1 MSRKGRLREKGEPV
15 SSGTIPNLVPLFQAP
30 PRLWGSDQGVYNTSV
45 LVYRAINILSG
56 YMRAVGVK
64 FVNPKDATKEVA
76 LSDID
81 PIEYLFRRPNSI
93 LNGSS
98 FWELLE
104 GYKLYHGGYIVVMLG
119 ASGLPVERGEIP
131 VSMLPFPIAGW
142 RRVTMGTNDPFRTVG
157 WEKVNSTIRVENHQ
171 CVVSQCLDVSGRF
184 QFVSPVGT
192 IRDTAA
198 SQTEVE
204 NYQAALLQNNGRPG
218 VIISN
223 ETTMQDEIRRKF
235 QAEWMQAYGGSYNA
249 GKPAVLSGG
258 KWQVNTVESMTISDI
273 VSDTYFRDSVRKVGM
288 AFGMSDFVLAGIT
301 DGTNKASSKEIVVQ
315 FLTGTVELMFRS
327 NESTWNDQFFER
339 YRLPYRINFDQW
351 SLSAF
356 RDVMATRMELVKAY
370 LEAGMSV
377 DDAYQLAGIPY
388 KPNEHSKKAYI
399 AGTLREITDATTPE
413 PTTPGTPAAP
423 PASAKEPEDDPAPA
437 SEPKPKKSKGKGVSA
452 LDLMRS
458 MASKRRREQ
467 AAAIWERCAT
477 PFEQPIADGTTK
489 AVKRMKG
496 YFLKRLNW
504 YMQHGKPIDE
514 ESRAAKDVSVVV
526 ECKTDSPFIP
536 TATMLDSFLMPQG
549 EAVASIQLTWR
560 SVFGEV
566 EKETVAQMSE
576 ELGELTGWFSMAPE
590 AHRDIALTRLGDAIK
605 VEDTI
610 RRQLVSTL
618 TDELTRTPNAS
629 AVQVAAALR
638 AEANHVFN
646 NAFARANTIA
656 RTEIGA
662 VMGDYRLAIMQA
674 EGVEKKRWSSAHDG
688 HTRPTHSAADAEGAI
703 PMHQAF
709 EANNLQR
716 PHDPEG
722 PAHEVCNCRCVLLA
736 G

>member
-1 MSRKGRLREKGEPV
+1 MSRKGRIRGKGEPV

-30 PRLWGSDQGVYNTSV
+30 PRLWGSDQGVYSTSV
-45 LVYRAINILSG
+45 LVYRAINILAG
-56 YMRAVGVK
+56 YMRAVGTK

-76 LSDID
+76 LADLD
-81 PIEYLFRRPNSI
+81 PISYLFRRPNSI
-93 LNGSS
+93 LNGPA

-104 GYKLYHGGYIVVMLG
+104 GYKLYHGGYIVILLG
-119 ASGLPVERGEIP
+119 ASGMPVERGELP
-131 VSMLPFPIAGW
+131 VAMLPFPIAGW

-157 WEKVNSTIRVENHQ
+157 WEKANSTLRVENHQ
-171 CVVSQCLDVSGRF
+171 CVASQCLDVSGRF
-184 QFVSPVGT
+184 QFISPIGT
-192 IRDTAA
+192 IKDTAA

-258 KWQVNTVESMTISDI
+258 KWKVDTVSSMTISDI

-327 NESTWNDQFFER
+327 NESIWNDQFFER
-339 YRLPYRINFDQW
+339 YRTPYRLRFDQW

-370 LEAGMSV
+370 LGSGMSV
-377 DDAYQLAGIPY
+377 DDAYQLADIPY
-388 KPNEHSKKAYI
+388 KPNAHSGKVYI
-399 AGTLREITDATTPE
+399 AGTIREVTDAPAAGAKEEEAATKPTKELEEPEDLQPTP
-413 PTTPGTPAAP
+413 PAAP
-423 PASAKEPEDDPAPA
+423 K
-437 SEPKPKKSKGKGVSA
+437 KPKAKGATA
-452 LDLMRS
+452 LELLRS
-458 MASKRRREQ
+458 MASSKRREQ

-477 PFEQPIADGTTK
+477 PFEPAIADGTTK

-504 YMQHGKPIDE
+504 YMQHGAPLNE
-514 ESRAAKDVSVVV
+514 ESRTAKDLSVVV
-526 ECKTDSPFIP
+526 ECKTDAPTIP
-536 TATMLDSFLMPQG
+536 TATLLDSFMMPQG
-549 EAVASIQLTWR
+549 EAVASIQMAWR
-560 SVFGEV
+560 TVFGDV
-566 EKETVAQMSE
+566 ENATVAQMSQ

-590 AHRDIALTRLGDAIK
+590 AHRGIALARLGDAIK
-605 VEDTI
+605 VDDTI
-610 RRQLVSTL
+610 RRQLTATL

-629 AVQVAAALR
+629 PAQVAAALR

-674 EGVEKKRWSSAHDG
+674 EGVEKKRWSSAHDA
-688 HTRPTHSAADAEGAI
+688 HTRPTHAAADAEGAI
-703 PMHQAF
+703 PLAQAF
-709 EANNLQR
+709 AANSLQR
-716 PHDPEG
+716 PHDPDG